1 MSLCILAGI
10 QTTASGETDFKR
22 RVCKTRFFFRF
33 PFCSQDLLERIESQV
48 ALAEKEEIEHDLK
61 EANEEPVGNAD
72 QLISSWDGEYSR
84 PPSEGGV
91 GRINWQPPE
100 RAPAAAVRNKLGGF
114 FSGPRRLSNCFGQ
127 RLDRIGSVS
136 GLGCNRRHV
145 SCNLESST
153 MSVTWLG
160 GESVQHLKLC

>member
-1 MSLCILAGI
+1 MGSTIPFLFSLLLAAHL
-10 QTTASGETDFKR
+10 QSPSGAQPISRSDLADFK
-22 RVCKTRFFFRF
+22 
-33 PFCSQDLLERIESQV
+33 DLLERIESQV
-48 ALAEKEEIEHDLK
+48 VLAEKEEIEHDLK
-61 EANEEPVGNAD
+61 EANEEPVGDAD

-91 GRINWQPPE
+91 GRVNWQPPE

-153 MSVTWLG
+153 MSITWLG
-160 GESVQHLKLC
+160 GESVQQLKLC